1 MFLLGSG
8 LRGRVRWMAIGTE
21 DGGRLA
27 VWTWEDEVVEVRGV
41 LGDFPR
47 IPDVRFEGRF
57 K

>member
-1 MFLLGSG
+1 MFLLGRG

-41 LGDFPR
+41 LGDSPR